1 MLYYAKICW
10 VVHVYSFCYFICVSV
25 PWNDAVGDY
34 AMFVGMLFLTF
45 VLIKDQKIKEMVASN
60 VCLLIVILIL
70 WFSDDTFHYIQNTG
84 MLLIFVGAMVIAELF
99 GGFWGRKFARDHF

>member
-1 MLYYAKICW
+1 MLKFIWGYLSVAFAILYAFQSLGMLVI
-10 VVHVYSFCYFICVSV
+10 
-25 PWNDAVGDY
+25 GDY
-34 AMFVGMLFLTF
+34 AMFVGMLCLTF
-45 VLIKDQKIKEMVASN
+45 VLIKDEKTKEVIVSN
-60 VCLLIVILIL
+60 ICLLVVILIL

>member
-1 MLYYAKICW
+1 MLKFVGWYMSIAFAILYA
-10 VVHVYSFCYFICVSV
+10 FQFLGMM
-25 PWNDAVGDY
+25 AVGDY

-70 WFSDDTFHYIQNTG
+70 WFSDDTFHYIQNTK
-84 MLLIFVGAMVIAELF
+84 V
-99 GGFWGRKFARDHF
+99 

>member
-1 MLYYAKICW
+1 MLKFVGWYMSIAFAILYA
-10 VVHVYSFCYFICVSV
+10 FQFLGMM
-25 PWNDAVGDY
+25 AVGDY

-45 VLIKDQKIKEMVASN
+45 VLIKDQKIKEIVASN